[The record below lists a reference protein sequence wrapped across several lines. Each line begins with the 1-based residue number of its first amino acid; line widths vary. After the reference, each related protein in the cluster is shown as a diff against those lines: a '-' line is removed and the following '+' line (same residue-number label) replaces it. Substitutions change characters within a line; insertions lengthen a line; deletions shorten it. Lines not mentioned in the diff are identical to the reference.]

1 MANTSTL
8 HFLGGAGSVTGANF
22 MLESG
27 STKILIDCGLFQGC
41 DFCENSN
48 YEPFAFNP
56 KEISV
61 LLVTHAHIDHI
72 GRIPRLVK
80 EGFKGKIISTE
91 ATKGLAEHLLLDSME
106 LLARDAQVKGRPQ
119 LYDENNVREALALW
133 DTRFYGDRFE
143 LSGGFG
149 AEFLNAGHILGSSMI
164 QISRE
169 GRSIV
174 FTGDLGNDYSLL
186 VGPLDTPKSPDYLL
200 TESVYGDKQ
209 NTDNEDRTE
218 KLERTIEVTLARG
231 GTLLIPAFSTER
243 TQDLIYEIRML
254 MMEKKVPSVRVY
266 VDSPLASK
274 ITETFLRYPKY
285 FRDEMRT
292 RVEGGEDIFSFEEL
306 RFVSSAEES
315 RGLLD
320 NPEPKIIIAGSGMSH
335 GGRVLAHEARLLPDE
350 KNTVLIVGYQS
361 AGSLGRQLIEGM
373 KSVYIQKE
381 KIKVRAHIE
390 TNFGYSA
397 HRDGDG
403 LLEFAHR
410 GASSLE
416 KVFVAMG
423 EPVSAAFLSQRIRDF
438 IGLDTSVPEVGEKVT
453 LNL

>member
-1 MANTSTL
+1 MENTSTL

-27 STKILIDCGLFQGC
+27 DTKILIDCGLFQGC
-41 DFCENSN
+41 DYCESSN

-56 KEISV
+56 KEVDV

-106 LLARDAQVKGRPQ
+106 LLAHDAQVKGRPQ
-119 LYDENNVREALALW
+119 LYDENNVREALSLW
-133 DTRFYGDRFE
+133 DTRFYGDPFE
-143 LSGGFG
+143 LPGGFS

-186 VGPLDTPKSPDYLL
+186 VGPLVTPKSPNYLL
-200 TESVYGDKQ
+200 TESVYGDKK
-209 NTDNEDRTE
+209 NTDNEVRLE
-218 KLERTIEVTLARG
+218 KLERTIEATLKRG

-243 TQDLIYEIRML
+243 TQDLIYEIRSL
-254 MMEKKVPSVRVY
+254 MVEKKVPSTPVY

-285 FRDEMRT
+285 FKEEMKERI
-292 RVEGGEDIFSFEEL
+292 EGGEDIFSFDEL

-315 RGLLD
+315 RRLLD
-320 NPEPKIIIAGSGMSH
+320 NPTPKIIIAGSGMSH
-335 GGRVLAHEARLLPDE
+335 GGRVLAHETRLLPDE

-373 KSVYIQKE
+373 KSVSIQRE

-410 GASSLE
+410 SASSLE
-416 KVFVAMG
+416 KIFVAMG
-423 EPVSAAFLSQRIRDF
+423 EPVASAFLTQRIRDY
-438 IGLDTSVPEVGEKVT
+438 IGLDASAPEVGQKVT
-453 LNL
+453 LHL

>member
-22 MLESG
+22 MLESED
-27 STKILIDCGLFQGC
+27 TKILIDCGLFQGC
-41 DFCENSN
+41 DFCEDSN
-48 YEPFAFNP
+48 YKPFAFDP
-56 KEISV
+56 KEINV

-72 GRIPRLVK
+72 GRIPKLVK

-106 LLARDAQVKGRPQ
+106 LLQHDARMKGKPE
-119 LYDENNVREALALW
+119 LYDENDVREALSLW
-133 DTRFYGDRFE
+133 DTRYYHDPFPLAGNFT
-143 LSGGFG
+143 
-149 AEFLNAGHILGSSMI
+149 AEFLNAEHILGSSMI

-169 GRSIV
+169 GRSIL

-186 VGPLDTPKSPDYLL
+186 VGPLDTPKSPNYLL
-200 TESVYGDKQ
+200 TESVYGDKK
-209 NTDNEDRTE
+209 NTDNEDRTK
-218 KLERTIEVTLARG
+218 KLERTIETTLARG

-243 TQDLIYEIRML
+243 TQDLIYEIRTL
-254 MMEKKVPSVRVY
+254 MKEKRVPSTPVY

-274 ITETFLRYPKY
+274 VTETFLRHPKY
-285 FRDEMRT
+285 FRDEIRA
-292 RVEGGEDIFSFEEL
+292 RVEGGEDIFSFDEL
-306 RFVSSAEES
+306 RFISSADES
-315 RGLLD
+315 RKLLD
-320 NPEPKIIIAGSGMSH
+320 NETPKIIIAGSGMSH
-335 GGRVLAHEARLLPDE
+335 GGRVLAHEIRLLPDE

-373 KSVYIQKE
+373 KSVIIQKE
-381 KIKVRAHIE
+381 KIKVRANIE

-403 LLEFAHR
+403 LLEFVHR
-410 GASSLE
+410 SVSSLE

-423 EPVSAAFLSQRIRDF
+423 EPSSSAFLTQRIRDF
-438 IGLDTSVPEVGEKVT
+438 IGLDAIAPEKGQKIT
-453 LNL
+453 LDL